1 VALAVVAIGLG
12 AMSATASVMSV
23 GYIAAHSSI
32 DLTIDIVLG
41 GLAVL
46 ALAAVGSLL
55 AVRVPSNAVGWLLLV
70 AGFILGVRLLAFDYE
85 VAGRSIPAGAWP
97 GSDVAAWL
105 DNCLL
110 GPPTAILVF
119 GIPLV
124 YPDGRLLSRRWR
136 WLVALIALM
145 GASGFVGWFDPG
157 LIPFTNV
164 VNPFGI
170 PGMEPILDVLRPV
183 TWLAAVFVVPFV
195 IASVVVR
202 FRRGDAVERTQLK
215 WLLTVTA
222 IAGIALLIS
231 ALTSALGA
239 IALATPAYSVGLLAF
254 AALPMAIGIAVLR
267 YRLYEID
274 RIISRTIGWAL
285 VTGVLGS
292 VFVLGVVSLQAAL
305 TGLTQGNTIAVALST
320 LAVAALFRPVR
331 GRVQRGVDQRFD
343 RGRYDAQRTAAAFA
357 ERLRVEVALDT
368 VVADLHE
375 TVVRS
380 VRPTLFGL
388 WLRPSTSGTRLA
400 ARVDRDVAIDR

>member
-1 VALAVVAIGLG
+1 
-12 AMSATASVMSV
+12 
-23 GYIAAHSSI
+23 
-32 DLTIDIVLG
+32 
-41 GLAVL
+41 
-46 ALAAVGSLL
+46 
-55 AVRVPSNAVGWLLLV
+55 
-70 AGFILGVRLLAFDYE
+70 
-85 VAGRSIPAGAWP
+85 
-97 GSDVAAWL
+97 
-105 DNCLL
+105 
-110 GPPTAILVF
+110 
-119 GIPLV
+119 
-124 YPDGRLLSRRWR
+124 
-136 WLVALIALM
+136 
-145 GASGFVGWFDPG
+145 
-157 LIPFTNV
+157 
-164 VNPFGI
+164 
-170 PGMEPILDVLRPV
+170 V